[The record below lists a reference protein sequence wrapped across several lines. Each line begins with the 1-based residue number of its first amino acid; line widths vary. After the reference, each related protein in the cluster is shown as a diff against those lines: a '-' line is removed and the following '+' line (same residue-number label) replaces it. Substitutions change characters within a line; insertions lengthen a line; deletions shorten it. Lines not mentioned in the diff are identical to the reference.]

1 MAVTLRF
8 PLLSPPLLP
17 SPPLSDQNPYPN
29 HQPPLHKRPRHSCSR
44 RDAIILTSL
53 VLPAISLAPPWSAA
67 ATDLSEKAN
76 ASSRKPFLDGIA
88 NTKSWSQYIGDGF
101 SIRVPPQFDDII
113 EPEASDYNGGLTYYG
128 DKAKPK
134 PFAARFASPDRSEIV
149 SVVIKPSNQLKITF
163 LEASDITDLG
173 SLKEAA
179 KIFVPGGAS
188 LYSARAIKVKAEEK
202 LKTYYFYEFG
212 VDKQHV
218 ALVAAINSGKAYI
231 AGATAP
237 EMNWENDGVKLRS
250 SAISLSVV

>member
-1 MAVTLRF
+1 MAVTLRL
-8 PLLSPPLLP
+8 PLLSPPFY
-17 SPPLSDQNPYPN
+17 DQTANLRR
-29 HQPPLHKRPRHSCSR
+29 QPHLHKLPQLSCSR

-67 ATDLSEKAN
+67 ATDSSEKEKAN
-76 ASSRKPFLDGIA
+76 VSSRNPFLNGIA

-101 SIRVPPQFDDII
+101 SIRVPPLFDDIM
-113 EPEASDYNGGLTYYG
+113 EPEDYNGGLTYYG

-134 PFAARFASPDRSEIV
+134 PFAARFASPDRSEIL
-149 SVVIKPSNQLKITF
+149 SVVIKPSNLLKITF
-163 LEASDITDLG
+163 LEAADITDLG

-237 EMNWENDGVKLRS
+237 EMNWENDGVTLRS